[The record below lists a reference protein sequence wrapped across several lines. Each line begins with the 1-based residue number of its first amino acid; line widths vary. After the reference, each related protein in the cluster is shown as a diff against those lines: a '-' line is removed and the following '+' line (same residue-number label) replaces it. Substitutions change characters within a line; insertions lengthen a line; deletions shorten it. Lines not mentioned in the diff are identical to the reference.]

1 MRHQSHKN
9 EYQYGVSKEINN
21 DTSRRPESQQIYYQS
36 CLKFSRRDLFSY
48 KLSFCNNKKS
58 YILPIQFGYFHIV
71 LYVALFLEEIN
82 TA

>member
-1 MRHQSHKN
+1 MRHQSHKMN
-9 EYQYGVSKEINN
+9 INMEYEEINN
-21 DTSRRPESQQIYYQS
+21 DTSRRPESQQIYHQS

-48 KLSFCNNKKS
+48 KLSFCNTKKS

>member
-9 EYQYGVSKEINN
+9 EYQYGVSKEIND
-21 DTSRRPESQQIYYQS
+21 DTSRRPESQQIYHRS

-48 KLSFCNNKKS
+48 KLSFCNKKNHIFYLFS
-58 YILPIQFGYFHIV
+58 LVTFIV
-71 LYVALFLEEIN
+71 LYEALFLEEIN

>member
-1 MRHQSHKN
+1 MN
-9 EYQYGVSKEINN
+9 INMEYEEINN
-21 DTSRRPESQQIYYQS
+21 DTSRRPESQQIYHQS
-36 CLKFSRRDLFSY
+36 CLKFSRRDLFRY
-48 KLSFCNNKKS
+48 KLSFCNKKKS

>member
-1 MRHQSHKN
+1 MEYLKKLIMTHQGGRRVNKFTIRAALN
-9 EYQYGVSKEINN
+9 FQDVICLAINY
-21 DTSRRPESQQIYYQS
+21 PFVI
-36 CLKFSRRDLFSY
+36 
-48 KLSFCNNKKS
+48 KKS